1 MSERDKQA
9 ARDIVDDYRRRQ
21 QFTRNAIFVA
31 GFVVILLTA
40 VVVFILLRQSAPG
53 ASPSAEESETPAVTD
68 TVPPSP
74 TASETPMP
82 TETTA
87 PQLSETPLQEG
98 TPASPGTSTYVVQ
111 EGDTLATIA
120 ERFNIDF
127 QTLLSL
133 NPDIEPDLIVVGQEL
148 VVPAELGAAG
158 SATPVPEGFSGLI
171 EYEVV
176 SGDTLLDIAN
186 RFNSSVAAIV
196 AENGLENANDIQVG
210 VVLQIPANVTE
221 TVPGESVAM
230 PEAATEQAV
239 TETANP

>member
-1 MSERDKQA
+1 MSERNKRD

-21 QFTRNAIFVA
+21 RFTRNAIFVA
-31 GFVVILLTA
+31 GFVVIVLTA
-40 VVVFILLRQSAPG
+40 VAVFLLLRRSAPG
-53 ASPSAEESETPAVTD
+53 ASPSAEESETPAVTE

-74 TASETPMP
+74 TASETPPP
-82 TETTA
+82 TETAA
-87 PQLSETPLQEG
+87 PLLSETPPLEG
-98 TPASPGTSTYVVQ
+98 TPVSPGTSTYVVQ

-133 NPDIEPDLIVVGQEL
+133 NPDIDPDLIVVGQEI
-148 VVPAELGAAG
+148 VVPGEQVGAG
-158 SATPVPEGFSGLI
+158 TATAVPEGFSGLI
-171 EYEVV
+171 EYRVV

-196 AENGLENANDIQVG
+196 AENGLENANDIQAG
-210 VVLQIPANVTE
+210 DVLQIPANVTE
-221 TVPGESVAM
+221 AAPVESAAT

-239 TETANP
+239 TETASP